1 MKMSNVSSSV
11 DHPQHYGGDTV
22 YEVIKV
28 LEAWLTPEEFIGF
41 CKGSSIKYAA
51 RHRQKGGLEDLE
63 KQMWYDGA
71 LIAYCRRH
79 NINPTAYSTV
89 TKEEMDD
96 FNKMLAERDVEIKR
110 LERLL
115 MAKADDVSI
124 KQLETELVGADELK
138 DLDERAA

>member
-1 MKMSNVSSSV
+1 MSNNI
-11 DHPQHYGGDTV
+11 DHPQHYGGDTQ

-41 CKGSSIKYAA
+41 CKGNSIKYAA

-89 TKEEMDD
+89 TKEEMDE

-115 MAKADDVSI
+115 MAKADDVSM